1 MIEGINYSSGNR
13 VRIEISDGVISSME
27 ETVKD
32 HVWDVG
38 EEKELPVVAP
48 GLIDLQINGFR
59 GVDFNDPDL
68 RPEQIEKAS
77 EELLLTGVFTYY
89 PTLITGSPEKIS
101 SLLATFAKALGQDGL
116 ASRMIGGIHL
126 EGPFISKEDGP
137 RGAHTRELCMN
148 PNVELLKKWQEHAN
162 GKIKIITLAP
172 ELPGSVPF
180 IKYCVSVGIVV
191 GLGHTAAKTDQIS
204 SAVDAGAT
212 LSTHLGNGCHP
223 TLPRHPNY
231 IWDQLAQENLYA
243 SMIADGFHLPD
254 SVLRVF
260 AKSKGEKAILISDGM
275 TYTGLKPGLY
285 DSSSTGRVCL
295 TPEGKLHQEGKPGT
309 LAGSASSLLNGV
321 RKMSSM
327 VGFSKAWEMGSV
339 DLARLMNLETS
350 KGLSV
355 GAPAKLVLLEPDL
368 SYLAIRSVNHK

>member
-1 MIEGINYSSGNR
+1 MIEGIHYSSGNR

-38 EEKELPVVAP
+38 EGKELPVVAP
-48 GLIDLQINGFR
+48 GLIDLQINGYR

-77 EELLLTGVFTYY
+77 EELLLTGVSTYY
-89 PTLITGSPEKIS
+89 PTLITGSPKKIS
-101 SLLATFAKALGQDGL
+101 SLLATFAKVLGQDGL

-137 RGAHTRELCMN
+137 RGAHTRGLCLN
-148 PNVELLKKWQEHAN
+148 PDVELLKSWQEEAN

-172 ELPGSVPF
+172 ELPDSLSF
-180 IKYCVSVGIVV
+180 IKSCVSMGIVV
-191 GLGHTAAKTDQIS
+191 GLGHTAANTDQIK

-260 AKSKGEKAILISDGM
+260 TKSKEEKALLISDGM
-275 TYTGLKPGLY
+275 TYTGMEPGLY
-285 DSSSTGRVCL
+285 NSSATGKVRL
-295 TPEGKLHQEGKPGT
+295 SPEGKLHQEGKPGT
-309 LAGSASSLLNGV
+309 LAGSASTLLNGV
-321 RKMSSM
+321 RLMSSM

-339 DLARLMNLETS
+339 GPAHLMNLEIS

-368 SYLAIRSVNHK
+368 SHLVIRRVIQK

>member
-1 MIEGINYSSGNR
+1 MIEGIHYCSGNR

-38 EEKELPVVAP
+38 VGKELPVVAP
-48 GLIDLQINGFR
+48 GLVDLQINGYR
-59 GVDFNDPDL
+59 GVDFNDPEL
-68 RPEQIEKAS
+68 TPEQIEKTS

-101 SLLATFAKALGQDGL
+101 SLLATFAKTLGQDGL

-137 RGAHTRELCMN
+137 RGAHASEYCLD
-148 PNVELLKKWQEHAN
+148 PDLELLKRWQEEAN
-162 GKIKIITLAP
+162 GMIRIVTLAP
-172 ELPGSVPF
+172 ELPGSVPL
-180 IKYCVSVGIVV
+180 IKFCVSMGIVV
-191 GLGHTAAKTDQIS
+191 GLGHTAANTDQIR

-212 LSTHLGNGCHP
+212 LSTHLGNGCHS

-243 SMIADGFHLPD
+243 SIIADGFHLPD
-254 SVLRVF
+254 SVLSVF
-260 AKSKGEKAILISDGM
+260 IKSKGEKAILISDGM
-275 TYTGLKPGLY
+275 TYTGLTPGLY
-285 DSSSTGRVCL
+285 DSSATGRVCL

-309 LAGSASSLLNGV
+309 LAGSASTLLNGV
-321 RKMSSM
+321 RLMSSM
-327 VGFSKAWEMGSV
+327 VGYKKAWEMGSV
-339 DLARLMNLETS
+339 GPARLLNLDMS
-350 KGLSV
+350 NGLTV

-368 SYLAIRSVNHK
+368 SHLAIRSVIQK

>member
-1 MIEGINYSSGNR
+1 MIEGIHYSSGNR
-13 VRIEISDGVISSME
+13 IRIEISDGVISGMA
-27 ETVKD
+27 ETEKAR
-32 HVWDVG
+32 VWDVG
-38 EEKELPVVAP
+38 EEKKLPVVAP
-48 GLIDLQINGFR
+48 GLIDLQINGYR

-89 PTLITGSPEKIS
+89 PTLITGTPEKIS
-101 SLLATFAKALGQDGL
+101 SSLATFAKALGQDGL

-148 PNVELLKKWQEHAN
+148 PNVELLKKWQEQAN

-212 LSTHLGNGCHP
+212 LSTHLGNGCHS

-254 SVLRVF
+254 SVLSVF
-260 AKSKGEKAILISDGM
+260 IKSKGEKAILISDGM
-275 TYTGLKPGLY
+275 TYTGMEPGLY
-285 DSSSTGRVCL
+285 NSSATGRVCL
-295 TPEGKLHQEGKPGT
+295 TPEGKLFQEGKPGT

-339 DLARLMNLETS
+339 DPAHLMNLETS

-368 SYLAIRSVNHK
+368 SHLAIRSVNHK

>member
-1 MIEGINYSSGNR
+1 MIEGIHYSSGNR

-38 EEKELPVVAP
+38 EGKELPVVAP
-48 GLIDLQINGFR
+48 GLIDLQINGYR

-77 EELLLTGVFTYY
+77 EELLLKGVTTYY
-89 PTLITGSPEKIS
+89 PTLITGSPEKTC
-101 SLLATFAKALGQDGL
+101 SLLATFAKVLGQDGL
-116 ASRMIGGIHL
+116 ASKIIGGIHL

-137 RGAHTRELCMN
+137 RGAHTRELCLN
-148 PNVELLKKWQEHAN
+148 PDVELFKRWQEVAN

-172 ELPGSVPF
+172 ELPDSVPF
-180 IKYCVSVGIVV
+180 IKYCVSMGIVV
-191 GLGHTAAKTDQIS
+191 GLGHTAASTDQIK
-204 SAVDAGAT
+204 SAVDVGAT
-212 LSTHLGNGCHP
+212 LSTHLGNGSHS

-231 IWDQLAQENLYA
+231 IWDQLAEENLYT

-275 TYTGLKPGLY
+275 TYTGLAPGLY
-285 DSSSTGRVCL
+285 NSSATGRVCL
-295 TPEGKLHQEGKPGT
+295 TPEGKLFQEGKPGT
-309 LAGSASSLLNGV
+309 LAGSASTLLNGV
-321 RKMSSM
+321 QLMSSM
-327 VGFSKAWEMGSV
+327 VGFGKAWEMGSV
-339 DLARLMNLETS
+339 GPARLLNLDAS

-368 SYLAIRSVNHK
+368 SHLVIRRVIQK

>member
-1 MIEGINYSSGNR
+1 MIEGIHYSSGNR

-38 EEKELPVVAP
+38 EGKELPVVAP

-77 EELLLTGVFTYY
+77 EELLLTGVTTYY

-101 SLLATFAKALGQDGL
+101 SLLATFAKVLGQDGL

-137 RGAHTRELCMN
+137 RGAHTRGLCLN
-148 PNVELLKKWQEHAN
+148 PDVELLKSWQEEAN

-172 ELPGSVPF
+172 ELPDSLSF
-180 IKYCVSVGIVV
+180 IKSCVSMGIVV
-191 GLGHTAAKTDQIS
+191 GLGHTAANTDQVK

-260 AKSKGEKAILISDGM
+260 TKSKEEKALLISDGM
-275 TYTGLKPGLY
+275 TYTGMEPGLY
-285 DSSSTGRVCL
+285 NSSATGKVRL
-295 TPEGKLHQEGKPGT
+295 SPEGKLHQEGKPGT
-309 LAGSASSLLNGV
+309 LAGSASTLLNGV
-321 RKMSSM
+321 RLMSSM

-339 DLARLMNLETS
+339 GPAHLMNLEIS

-368 SYLAIRSVNHK
+368 SHLVIRRVIQK

>member
-1 MIEGINYSSGNR
+1 MIEGIHYSSGNR

-68 RPEQIEKAS
+68 TPEQIEKAS

-148 PNVELLKKWQEHAN
+148 PNVELLKWWQEQAN

-339 DLARLMNLETS
+339 DPAHLMNLETS

-368 SYLAIRSVNHK
+368 SHLAIRSVNHK

>member
-1 MIEGINYSSGNR
+1 MIEGIHYSSGNR

-38 EEKELPVVAP
+38 EGKELPVVAP
-48 GLIDLQINGFR
+48 GLIDLQINGYR

-68 RPEQIEKAS
+68 TPEQINKAS
-77 EELLLTGVFTYY
+77 EELLLKGVFTYY

-101 SLLATFAKALGQDGL
+101 SLLATFAKVLGQDGL

-126 EGPFISKEDGP
+126 EGPFISKLDGP
-137 RGAHTRELCMN
+137 RGAHSHKYCMN
-148 PNVELLKKWQEHAN
+148 PNVELLKRWQEQAH

-172 ELPGSVPF
+172 ELPDSVPF
-180 IKYCVSVGIVV
+180 IKTCVSMGIVV
-191 GLGHTAAKTDQIS
+191 GLGHTAANTDQIKS
-204 SAVDAGAT
+204 GVDAGAT

-223 TLPRHPNY
+223 MLPRHPNY

-260 AKSKGEKAILISDGM
+260 AKSKGEKALLISDGM
-275 TYTGLKPGLY
+275 TYTGMEPGLY
-285 DSSSTGRVCL
+285 NSSATGKVRL
-295 TPEGKLHQEGKPGT
+295 SPEGKLHQEGKPGT
-309 LAGSASSLLNGV
+309 LAGSASTLLNGV
-321 RKMSSM
+321 RLMSSM

-339 DLARLMNLETS
+339 GPAHLMNLEIS

-368 SYLAIRSVNHK
+368 SKLAIRSVNYK

>member
-1 MIEGINYSSGNR
+1 MIEGIHYSSGNR

-32 HVWDVG
+32 HVWGVG
-38 EEKELPVVAP
+38 EGKELPVVAP
-48 GLIDLQINGFR
+48 GLIDLQINGFK

-77 EELLLTGVFTYY
+77 EELLLTGVTTYY

-137 RGAHTRELCMN
+137 RGAHTRGLCLN
-148 PNVELLKKWQEHAN
+148 PDVELLKRWQEQSHE
-162 GKIKIITLAP
+162 KIRIVTLAP
-172 ELPGSVPF
+172 ELSDSVPF
-180 IKYCVSVGIVV
+180 IESCVSMGIVV
-191 GLGHTAAKTDQIS
+191 GLGHTAANTDQIK

-212 LSTHLGNGCHP
+212 LSTHLGNGCHSI
-223 TLPRHPNY
+223 LPRHPNY

-254 SVLRVF
+254 SVLSVF
-260 AKSKGEKAILISDGM
+260 IKSKGEKTLLISDGM
-275 TYTGLKPGLY
+275 SYTGLKPGLY
-285 DSSSTGRVCL
+285 DSSATGRVCL
-295 TPEGKLHQEGKPGT
+295 TPEGKLFQEGKPGT
-309 LAGSASSLLNGV
+309 LAGSASTLLNGV
-321 RKMSSM
+321 RKISSM

-339 DLARLMNLETS
+339 GPARLMNLDAS
-350 KGLSV
+350 IGLSV

-368 SYLAIRSVNHK
+368 SHLAIRSVNYK